1 MNASESELTR
11 RELILGSTGLLALS
25 SCQGPIPTPAPT
37 TFVKRNM
44 IDIDAFVADCVAAAR
59 DSHSVAA
66 CEQSQQA
73 VLRDRIRRWSEALRS
88 RLDAHQRAAFDR
100 NARAWQAFYDSEVTM
115 LDATL
120 PRRADGLGPALR
132 PGAVTRLLEER
143 ERQLREHLH
152 NVSYGNPLPG
162 RPGR

>member
-1 MNASESELTR
+1 MRARLTNAAAR
-11 RELILGSTGLLALS
+11 RKILALAS
-25 SCQGPIPTPAPT
+25 AASLCAATAAGPQ
-37 TFVKRNM
+37 RERQ
-44 IDIDAFVADCVAAAR
+44 DLRDCVAAAR